1 MFLERIITQTRADLA
16 QRKHEL
22 PLEEVQCLAV
32 AQSGPRDLLAALR
45 HVNVAVGACSSP
57 ISRGSLRHLI
67 AEVKRASPSKGMLAP
82 HLDPVELARTYEAHG
97 AAAISVLTEPH
108 FFLGSPDY
116 LRAIK
121 QVVNVPV
128 LCKDFIVDEYQV
140 YEARAWGADAI
151 LLICALLDDAQLRRL
166 LNVAHTQRMHCL
178 VEVHSR
184 EEAQRAV
191 AAGGAIIG
199 VNSRDLQTFQMNP
212 HLIREL
218 CQLIPAD
225 RVVVAESGIHNA
237 ADARRLARYDIQAM
251 LVGESLVVSND
262 VPAQMQALLRGAN
275 ESTQVKIC
283 GLRSAEHLHAAID
296 AGADLLGL
304 MFYEPS
310 PRYIEPQ
317 QARALLD
324 TFDGSVG
331 ARFIAPDERSDSVGA
346 DLSCPPPIYRLPA
359 NPPHG
364 GINSLNSII
373 APDLV
378 GVFVNRDAAYIN
390 EIAEQVGLHIV
401 QLHGDEPP
409 EFCQRIIRP
418 VIKALRLRDMSD
430 LGKVRAY
437 QEATW
442 RVLLD
447 TPTPAWGG
455 SGVTH
460 DWSIARA
467 VAQKTPVLLAGGL
480 TSENVVDAIQQV
492 HPWGVDVSSGVE
504 TNGIKDVGK
513 IRAFIENVRTK
524 ASQAKEQPSQGEM
537 S

>member
-16 QRKHEL
+16 QHKHEL
-22 PLEEVQCLAV
+22 PLEEVQCLAA

-45 HVNVAVGACSSP
+45 HVKVAVGASAC
-57 ISRGSLRHLI
+57 LRHLI
-67 AEVKRASPSKGMLAP
+67 AEVKRASPSKGLLAP

-97 AAAISVLTEPH
+97 AAAISVLTEPR

-140 YEARAWGADAI
+140 YETRAWGADAI
-151 LLICALLDDAQLRRL
+151 LLICALLDDAQLRHL

-191 AAGGAIIG
+191 AAGAAIIG
-199 VNSRDLQTFQMNP
+199 VNSRDLNTFQMNP

-218 CQLIPAD
+218 RQLIPAD
-225 RVVVAESGIHNA
+225 RVVVAESGIHNT

-251 LVGESLVVSND
+251 LVGESLVISDD
-262 VPAQMQALLRGAN
+262 VPAQMRALLRGAN
-275 ESTQVKIC
+275 ESIQVKIC
-283 GLRSAEHLHAAID
+283 GLRSAEHLQAAID
-296 AGADLLGL
+296 AGADMLGL

-310 PRYIEPQ
+310 PRYIEPH

-324 TFDGSVG
+324 TFAESVG
-331 ARFIAPDERSDSVGA
+331 ALSEARFNPFEPTGWGGA
-346 DLSCPPPIYRLPA
+346 
-359 NPPHG
+359 
-364 GINSLNSII
+364 
-373 APDLV
+373 DLV
-378 GVFVNRDAAYIN
+378 GVFVNRDATYIN

-409 EFCQRIIRP
+409 EFCQSITRP
-418 VIKALRLRDMSD
+418 IIKALRLRDMSD

-455 SGVTH
+455 SGVIH
-460 DWSIARA
+460 DWSIASA
-467 VAQKTPVLLAGGL
+467 AAQETPVLLAGGL

-504 TNGIKDVGK
+504 TNGTKDVGK
-513 IRAFIENVRTK
+513 IREFIRIVRTK
-524 ASQAKEQPSQGEM
+524 ASQSKEQPSEGFEA
-537 S
+537 